1 MPYNNVDPMYKQV
14 QAIILNNIE
23 TGIWPVHSKIPDE
36 ITLAEQL
43 QVSRGTLRKA
53 LKEIIQQGL
62 LRQIR
67 GKGTFV
73 VSNQIEHQFGSS
85 LISFAESMKQQGL
98 DYKTV
103 VLKQDVIVPDLKIS
117 ALLEL
122 THGEKVNYIERV
134 RLVDQ
139 VPVIYLKNYVPVK
152 FCDGLIHEN
161 FETTPLFD
169 YMESK
174 YNLKINWGRR
184 YFKAVPAF
192 GDIVQ
197 NLGVSVAYPVMYLEQ
212 IVYSKDSHPLEYSNV
227 WINSDRFDIVSML
240 HR

>member
-14 QAIILNNIE
+14 QEIILNNIE

-36 ITLAEQL
+36 ISLAEQL
-43 QVSRGTLRKA
+43 HVSRGTLRKA
-53 LKEIIQQGL
+53 LKEIIQKGL
-62 LRQIR
+62 LKQIR

-73 VSNQIEHQFGSS
+73 VSNQIEHRFGSD

-98 DYKTV
+98 SYKTIA
-103 VLKQDVIVPDLKIS
+103 LKQSVIVPDLKIS

-122 THGEKVNYIERV
+122 SPGEKVNYIERV

-139 VPVIYLKNYVPVK
+139 VPVIYLKNYVPVR
-152 FCDGLIHEN
+152 FCDGLADEN

-174 YNLKINWGRR
+174 YNVKINWGRR

-192 GDIVQ
+192 GDVVQ
-197 NLGVSVAYPVMYLEQ
+197 NLGVSAAYPVMHLEQ
-212 IVYSKDSHPLEYSNV
+212 IVYSRESHPLECSDV
-227 WINSDRFDIVSML
+227 WINSDRFDIVSIL